1 MSADPILPQ
10 PQPTSES
17 TPPDPT
23 ALLSLDPAEAARLF
37 EQQIIKFKQRKN
49 WPAVQG
55 FKQLAAALGIKLD
68 RLRIRRAVLRAAMIG
83 NAPHR
88 AARHRRRAEALG
100 RAEHFSAEEWLALLE
115 FYRYRCCFC
124 GRDTVKL
131 EVDHVV
137 ALAQGGSNRIENI
150 QPLCAD
156 CHVFFGLIDRQED
169 HRCCVPDWFEP
180 R

>member
-1 MSADPILPQ
+1 MSADAILPQ
-10 PQPTSES
+10 PQTTSES
-17 TPPDPT
+17 TSPDCA

-37 EQQIIKFKQRKN
+37 EQQIVKFKQRKN

-68 RLRIRRAVLRAAMIG
+68 RRRIRRAMVRAAMIG
-83 NAPHR
+83 NAGCR
-88 AARHRRRAEALG
+88 AARHRDRARALG
-100 RAEHFSAEEWLALLE
+100 RREHFSAEEWLALLE

-137 ALAQGGSNRIENI
+137 PLGQGGSNRIENI

-156 CHVFFGLIDRQED
+156 CHAFLCLIGRQED
-169 HRCCVPDWFEP
+169 HRRRLPEWFEP

>member
-1 MSADPILPQ
+1 MPAGAILPQ
-10 PQPTSES
+10 PQSTSES
-17 TPPDPT
+17 TSADCT
-23 ALLSLDPAEAARLF
+23 ALISLDPAKAARLF
-37 EQQIIKFKQRKN
+37 EQHIVKFKQRKN
-49 WPAVQG
+49 WLAVQA

-68 RLRIRRAVLRAAMIG
+68 RLCIRRTMVREAMIG
-83 NAPHR
+83 NAGPR
-88 AARHRRRAEALG
+88 AARHRDRAEALG
-100 RAEHFSAEEWLALLE
+100 RREHFSAEERLALLA

-137 ALAQGGSNRIENI
+137 PLGQGGSNRIENI

-156 CHVFFGLIDRQED
+156 CHFFFCLIGRQED
-169 HRCCVPDWFEP
+169 HRCCVPDWFEI